1 MSNVLKRILRNP
13 ILDFMFALILLGTIY
28 FPFLFVLVYAIFS
41 NNLYHVDSKLILFL
55 FAPSD
60 FAFFMGGLLGIIIG
74 CVGMKNRVCHEGVKE
89 DGYLFILHQKEK

>member
-13 ILDFMFALILLGTIY
+13 ILDIMFALILLGTIY

-41 NNLYHVDSKLILFL
+41 NNLYRVNSKLILFL
-55 FAPSD
+55 FVPSD

-74 CVGMKNRVCHEGVKE
+74 CVGMKNMSVS
-89 DGYLFILHQKEK
+89 